1 MNQRA
6 AVIAV
11 VDDDPQVLESLQE
24 LLESAG
30 FAPRTFSSAAA
41 LLAAGLTEV
50 DILIT
55 DIGMPDMDGFEL
67 QACVEENYPH
77 IPTFLISG
85 RHEKSDRK
93 SSRHDMRILRKP
105 FDGHAL
111 LEAIRRALATHS

>member
-30 FAPRTFSSAAA
+30 FTPRTFSSAAA
-41 LLAAGLTEV
+41 LLAAGLAEV
-50 DILIT
+50 DVLIT

-67 QACVEENYPH
+67 QACVEETHPH
-77 IPTFLISG
+77 ISTFLISG

-93 SSRHDMRILRKP
+93 SSRTDKILRKP

-111 LEAIRRALATHS
+111 LESIRRALATHS